1 VLPIAVR
8 PVGGQ
13 ARRDLAER
21 RPEISQFRV
30 LRQIALGRT
39 GPEVADELG
48 ISPETVKRQLAI
60 TRSKLG
66 ASTTAQAVGIA
77 VALDLI

>member
-1 VLPIAVR
+1 MPTLPR
-8 PVGGQ
+8 ELRELKYEGQ
-13 ARRDLAER
+13 ELT
-21 RPEISQFRV
+21 PGQHRV
-30 LRQIALGRT
+30 LRQIALGLT

-66 ASTTAQAVGIA
+66 ASTTAQAVAIA
-77 VALDLI
+77 VSLDLI